1 MTNNYQTKEEL
12 EAQMEEIDEAIITHS
27 KIIEKLKMQRYE
39 LFSVKLDL
47 EIVETLE
54 CAVENDI
61 SPRRIMDL
69 IISEIGTRDETEET

>member
-1 MTNNYQTKEEL
+1 MTNHTHTNEEL
-12 EAQMEEIDEAIITHS
+12 ETQMEEIDDAIITHS
-27 KIIEKLKMQRYE
+27 KIIEKLKLQRYE

-47 EIVETLE
+47 EIMETLE

-69 IISEIGTRDETEET
+69 IISEIAAKKEAQ